1 MSQSYTEV
9 SSMEPWREAKEYY
22 MQAMQAENAEKSIE
36 LYDKC
41 IETLLKAAENEKI
54 ERNRS
59 LIFLNTQQVEANKC
73 IVLANMLKDKAYR
86 ETFPDQAAKYLREA
100 ANYHLESVK
109 CREEAASIAKEI
121 GDVASYYNLLGCAYQ
136 DQAFYH
142 SYLALEA
149 QKTGNLMKPIEDY
162 KKAVEFLEIAFEYYN
177 LSLNTSINEETENN
191 RLQCLKYLENFRAD
205 LRFAEKEI

>member
-9 SSMEPWREAKEYY
+9 FSMELWREAKEYY
-22 MQAMQAENAEKSIE
+22 MQAMQVENAEKSIE

-54 ERNRS
+54 EKNRS
-59 LIFLNTQQVEANKC
+59 LIFLNIQQAEANKC
-73 IVLANMLKDKAYR
+73 TVLANMFKDNAYR
-86 ETFPDQAAKYLREA
+86 EVLPDRAAKYLREA
-100 ANYHLESVK
+100 ANYHSESVK

-121 GDVASYYNLLGCAYQ
+121 GDVASHYNLLGCAYQ
-136 DQAFYH
+136 EQAFYH

-149 QKTGNLMKPIEDY
+149 QKTGNLMKAIEDY
-162 KKAVEFLEIAFEYYN
+162 KKAVEFLEIALEHYN

>member
-1 MSQSYTEV
+1 
-9 SSMEPWREAKEYY
+9 
-22 MQAMQAENAEKSIE
+22 MQAENAEKSIE

-73 IVLANMLKDKAYR
+73 IVLANMLKDKAHR
-86 ETFPDQAAKYLREA
+86 ETFPGQAAKYLREA

-149 QKTGNLMKPIEDY
+149 QKTGNLMKAIEDY